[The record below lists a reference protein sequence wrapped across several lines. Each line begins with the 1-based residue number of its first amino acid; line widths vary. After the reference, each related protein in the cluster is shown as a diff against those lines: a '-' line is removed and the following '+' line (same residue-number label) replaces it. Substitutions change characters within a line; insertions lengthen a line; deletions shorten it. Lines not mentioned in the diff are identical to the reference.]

1 MNTPELLARIATTL
15 KQGIAPAV
23 TEDYPRTQAHMA
35 AVVLDKLA
43 RGLAVADAHRE
54 AAAADV
60 AALVHDLAAALP
72 VDATPAALGSALARL
87 AADRDNGALAAV
99 VATLYAVRGE
109 LGEVRFEN
117 LLGRVRETLRRD
129 IDRRCEVAR

>member
-23 TEDYPRTQAHMA
+23 AEDYPRTQAHMA
-35 AVVLDKLA
+35 AVVLDKVARDLA
-43 RGLAVADAHRE
+43 TAEAHRD

-72 VDATPAALGSALARL
+72 VDATPALLGDALARL
-87 AADRDNGALAAV
+87 AADRDNAALAAV
-99 VATLYAVRGE
+99 VAALYAVRGE
-109 LGEVRFEN
+109 LGEVRFDN

-129 IDRRCEVAR
+129 IDRRCAVAA